1 MLGGM
6 NTSLRILAPLAGTA
20 LILAA
25 CSTAPPAAPSGAN
38 ESPAAPTQTAPQS
51 EMPKAEAPAP
61 TTTPQ
66 STPAPTS
73 PGTDNRMLAEAGVAA
88 VSAALAAQ
96 PGTVVG
102 LDNGLDDNG
111 EWEVDILPDGANKA
125 VEVRVLNGQVTGTQP
140 DTDDDDMLSI
150 EGMTVPVEAA
160 ITKAFT
166 MLQGTFDSADLEML
180 NGTPVWLID
189 IDPAG
194 QDDDQKVQINAVTG
208 EAVLVAD

>member
-1 MLGGM
+1 M
-6 NTSLRILAPLAGTA
+6 NTKLFTLVPLVGAA
-20 LILAA
+20 LFLAA
-25 CSTAPPAAPSGAN
+25 CSTPPATAPSGAS
-38 ESPAAPTQTAPQS
+38 ETPAPPAQTAPQS
-51 EMPKAEAPAP
+51 DMPTAEAPASAA
-61 TTTPQ
+61 TTQ
-66 STPAPTS
+66 SAASPAPVA
-73 PGTDNRMLAEAGVAA
+73 TDNKMLAEAGVAA
-88 VSAALAAQ
+88 VAAALAAQ

-140 DTDDDDMLSI
+140 DTDDDDILSI

-180 NGTPVWLID
+180 NGTPVWLVD
-189 IDPAG
+189 IDPVG